1 MIDNLDLFNE
11 ILKKVRKINFNMHML
26 YAHSD
31 MHAANV
37 LFENRKIT
45 GIIDF
50 ENIGYA
56 PRIRDLSLSIKSGC
70 DTIAKEKRFME
81 GYESVLRLS
90 KKEKKLIPFITLRD
104 NCYFFDRFY
113 GGKGNAKDEKERI
126 MRNMS
131 GLNWVIGSTK
141 KMVKRT
147 GILNK

>member
-1 MIDNLDLFNE
+1 
-11 ILKKVRKINFNMHML
+11 ML

-31 MHAANV
+31 LHAANV
-37 LFENRKIT
+37 LFENGKIR

-70 DTIAKEKRFME
+70 DTLAKERRFMK
-81 GYESVLRLS
+81 GYESVLKLT
-90 KKEKKLIPFITLRD
+90 KKEKKLIPLITLRD

-126 MRNMS
+126 KRNMS

-141 KMVKRT
+141 KMVERT
-147 GILNK
+147 GILEKVK